1 MEGMT
6 TAQALMMA
14 ASMGA
19 QALGSKIQADDQAEM
34 RQRQQAILGQQGEQ
48 QAAIARQNAARVAQA
63 TEQIGAQREAENR
76 PGEVAKL
83 TAEYTPADNPELNG
97 QYQASN
103 PGAPKEVSDA
113 YARAIG
119 NAVAKGKQAA
129 SGTAGLAYY
138 GNNNLKSG
146 IALNRSG
153 QDIAM
158 NNDFAAGSG
167 RVAQQEL
174 NAIAPSQGSM
184 YGADLLKGVGG
195 MGALYAGRMRPGGGF
210 MQSAGDGLWG

>member
-19 QALGSKIQADDQAEM
+19 QALGSKMQADDQADM
-34 RQRQQAILGQQGEQ
+34 RGRQNAILNQQGEQ
-48 QAAIARQNAARVAQA
+48 QAAMARQNAARVAQ
-63 TEQIGAQREAENR
+63 TTNQLGADREALER
-76 PGEVAKL
+76 PEAVAKL

-97 QYQASN
+97 QYQSSN

-129 SGTAGLAYY
+129 EGTAGMAYY
-138 GNNNLKSG
+138 GNSNLRRG
-146 IALNRSG
+146 IDLNRSAE
-153 QDIAM
+153 DIAR

-174 NAIAPSQGSM
+174 NAIAPSQGAM
-184 YGADLLKGVGG
+184 YGADLLKGAGG
-195 MGALYAGRMRPGGGF
+195 MGALYASRMRPGGGF

>member
-6 TAQALMMA
+6 TTQALMMA

-19 QALGSKIQADDQAEM
+19 QALGSKMQADDQAEM
-34 RQRQQAILGQQGEQ
+34 RQRQNAILAQQGEQ
-48 QAAIARQNAARVAQA
+48 QSAIARQNAARVAQ
-63 TEQIGAQREAENR
+63 TTNQLGAEREALER
-76 PGEVAKL
+76 PVAVAKL

-129 SGTAGLAYY
+129 SGTAGMAYF
-138 GNNNLKSG
+138 GNNNLNRG

-153 QDIAM
+153 QDIAT
-158 NNDFAAGSG
+158 NNDFARGNG
-167 RVAQQEL
+167 VVAQQEL
-174 NAIAPSQGSM
+174 NAIAPSQGAM
-184 YGADLLKGVGG
+184 YGSDLLKGAGG
-195 MGALYAGRMRPGGGF
+195 MGALYASRMRPGGGF